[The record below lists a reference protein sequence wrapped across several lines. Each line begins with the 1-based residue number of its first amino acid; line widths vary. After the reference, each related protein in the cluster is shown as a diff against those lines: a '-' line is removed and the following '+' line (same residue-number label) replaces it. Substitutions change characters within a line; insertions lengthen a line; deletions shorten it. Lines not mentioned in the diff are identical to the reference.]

1 MADAQACSLNKN
13 TTQYGGHFVF
23 VFFGFRF
30 FWPVMFAC
38 LLARL
43 FRFCFVYIVS
53 SSPFRF
59 LASLARFF
67 SRFFFSYRFQ
77 CGARRRRDVITHR
90 RRLSRNFTH
99 RPFSTRY
106 FRFIYISKALVKIR
120 IRKCRQKAA
129 EKTAAPLSSSSS
141 SSSSAV

>member
-43 FRFCFVYIVS
+43 FSDFVLFIS
-53 SSPFRF
+53 F
-59 LASLARFF
+59 LLLHFDFWLPWRVFSLD
-67 SRFFFSYRFQ
+67 FFFRIVFNA
-77 CGARRRRDVITHR
+77 ARVGDATS
-90 RRLSRNFTH
+90 SR
-99 RPFSTRY
+99 
-106 FRFIYISKALVKIR
+106 
-120 IRKCRQKAA
+120 
-129 EKTAAPLSSSSS
+129 TAAASHAILRIGPSRRAIFGLFTFRKRW
-141 SSSSAV
+141 